1 MITYLKHGQIDNTLW
16 DECIAKAVNGNV
28 YAWSWYLDEVHQGW
42 EALVEINDDK
52 YLSVMP
58 LTCKRKYG
66 INYLCQPF
74 FVQQL
79 GVFSLQPITAEKVK
93 SFLEAIP
100 KKYRLIEIRLNEGNP
115 VPEGLKGME
124 THRNHLLDLSF
135 DYDILSANYHENTK
149 RNLNKSLKYGLRL
162 VRSVPME
169 KIISLFR
176 ADRGAT
182 VTHWGDPEYQRL
194 LRLSELAITSSNAF
208 VYGVQTSNNDDI
220 ICGALFL
227 VSHDRITFLF
237 SGNSVFA
244 KETGAMAFLIDK
256 VIMEFSGR
264 SLTFDFEG
272 SDDDQLSRFYRG
284 FGSTTVSYPGYQI
297 PLFKKR

>member
-1 MITYLKHGQIDNTLW
+1 MITYLKQGQIDKAQW

-28 YAWSWYLDEVHQGW
+28 YAWSWYLDVVHPRW
-42 EALVEINDDK
+42 EALVEINDNK

-58 LTCKRKYG
+58 LTCKKKYG
-66 INYLCQPF
+66 ISYLCQPF

-79 GVFSLQPITAEKVK
+79 GVFSLQQIDADKVK
-93 SFLEAIP
+93 VFLEAIP

-115 VPEGLKGME
+115 FPVGMKGME
-124 THRNHLLDLSF
+124 SHRNHLLDLHN
-135 DYDILSANYHENTK
+135 DYNSLLSNYHDNTR

-162 VRSVPME
+162 IRSVPME

-176 ADRGAT
+176 SDRG
-182 VTHWGDPEYQRL
+182 VSVSHWGDPEYHRL
-194 LRLSELAITSSNAF
+194 CCLSASAIASSNAF

-227 VSHDRITFLF
+227 KSHDRITFLF
-237 SGNSVFA
+237 SGNSA
-244 KETGAMAFLIDK
+244 LGKETGAMTFLIDK
-256 VIMEFSGR
+256 VIEEFSGR

-284 FGSTTVSYPGYQI
+284 FGSAPVSYPGYHV